1 MNRFNTVKSLN
12 ESREL
17 YKTISNELKQS
28 HSVNNN
34 KLLNNTLTEAKGQNP
49 NSIVETA
56 MLNQSEDLKEILS
69 LQERL
74 MKL

>member
-1 MNRFNTVKSLN
+1 
-12 ESREL
+12 
-17 YKTISNELKQS
+17 
-28 HSVNNN
+28 
-34 KLLNNTLTEAKGQNP
+34 LLNNTLTETKGQNP

-56 MLNQSEDLKEILS
+56 MLNQSEDLREILS

>member
-1 MNRFNTVKSLN
+1 
-12 ESREL
+12 
-17 YKTISNELKQS
+17 
-28 HSVNNN
+28 
-34 KLLNNTLTEAKGQNP
+34 LLNNTLTETKGQNP
-49 NSIVETA
+49 NIIVETA